1 VYPGAH
7 ALTQPD
13 KPALIMASTG
23 KTITYAELN
32 ERSNPPRAMV
42 VRHQVR
48 LNPDAGSERYR
59 LTFSL

>member
-23 KTITYAELN
+23 KTIAYAELN
-32 ERSNPPRAMV
+32 ERSN
-42 VRHQVR
+42 R
-48 LNPDAGSERYR
+48 LAQWWYATRCG
-59 LTFSL
+59 

>member
-23 KTITYAELN
+23 KTIT
-32 ERSNPPRAMV
+32 
-42 VRHQVR
+42 
-48 LNPDAGSERYR
+48 DAGTLAHVSPRTHQSESWEPLTR
-59 LTFSL
+59 LTRSS